1 MRTKMLARAVIPAAA
16 ALGLTGCASATTT
29 CVVRH
34 GYAIVVFQNG
44 VGNSSKR
51 FVTRFRLKVKYG
63 PHDIR
68 QRLVNSRITLRAAKG
83 SNPPVIVKAYRVGRA
98 FGCRVDGV
106 AAHR

>member
-1 MRTKMLARAVIPAAA
+1 MRTKMLAPAVIPAVA
-16 ALGLTGCASATTT
+16 ALGLAGCASATTT

-34 GYAIVVFQNG
+34 GYAIVIFQNG

-51 FVTRFRLKVKYG
+51 FVTRFRLNVKYG
-63 PHDIR
+63 PQDITR
-68 QRLVNSRITLRAAKG
+68 RLINSRITLRAAKG